1 MITKTMSAV
10 VAVAALGF
18 ASTAFAQGVTV
29 NADRTVSSYEQAA
42 PAAYARAQA
51 NDLRAAGPRYEY
63 SPSGAQGHYPTSDQ
77 THWYERAPIDFNS

>member
-1 MITKTMSAV
+1 MITKTMSAF

-18 ASTAFAQGVTV
+18 ASTAFAQGVTA

-42 PAAYARAQA
+42 PAVYARAQA
-51 NDLRAAGPRYEY
+51 DDLRATGPRYEY
-63 SPSGAQGHYPTSDQ
+63 SQSGVQGHYPTSDQ